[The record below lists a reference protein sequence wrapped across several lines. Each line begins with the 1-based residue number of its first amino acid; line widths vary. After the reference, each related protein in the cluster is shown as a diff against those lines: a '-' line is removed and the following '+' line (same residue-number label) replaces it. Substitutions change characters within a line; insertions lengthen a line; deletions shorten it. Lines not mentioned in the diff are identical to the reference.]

1 MKLEVVTLNVCGLQ
15 SPGRYL
21 RFVCAAKRWAKMG
34 KAHVVCIQSHNL
46 NPAKQEEHERL
57 AQECGFTLKIGY
69 APAGRAPVGEAPVHY
84 GGTAILVY
92 ETLKTIREPSAPPR
106 TRPTRRKSCA
116 TALSSVTRRD
126 PRFQKRECQ
135 EQLL

>member
-1 MKLEVVTLNVCGLQ
+1 
-15 SPGRYL
+15 
-21 RFVCAAKRWAKMG
+21 MG
-34 KAHVVCIQSHNL
+34 KAHVICIQSHNL

-92 ETLKTIREPSAPPR
+92 
-106 TRPTRRKSCA
+106 
-116 TALSSVTRRD
+116 
-126 PRFQKRECQ
+126 
-135 EQLL
+135 

>member
-1 MKLEVVTLNVCGLQ
+1 MHPVT
-15 SPGRYL
+15 PPE
-21 RFVCAAKRWAKMG
+21 
-34 KAHVVCIQSHNL
+34 NL

-92 ETLKTIREPSAPPR
+92 ETEANVVTTHHTKGE
-106 TRPTRRKSCA
+106 
-116 TALSSVTRRD
+116 VTRVEL
-126 PRFQKRECQ
+126 RFFLRAK
-135 EQLL
+135 